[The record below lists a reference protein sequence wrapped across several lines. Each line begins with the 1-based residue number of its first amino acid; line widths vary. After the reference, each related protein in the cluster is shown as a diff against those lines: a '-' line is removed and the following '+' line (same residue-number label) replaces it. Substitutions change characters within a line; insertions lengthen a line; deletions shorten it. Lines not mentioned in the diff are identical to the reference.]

1 MTKQINLSGDNM
13 PNIDTISSQIEKLT
27 VTSSFWGNM
36 YLIFFGITA
45 LATFACVFSTVFVNK
60 RSAEL
65 NEKKDEKIRLLD
77 EQNKLHIAKVQAE
90 AKEFT
95 ADVEATANRKIEE
108 TRAEADVKIEDAKA
122 SAAKANEGLAKAH
135 ENTEALRKQN
145 LELESKVEKER
156 SGRLEMETVIAPR
169 TMEQRQTA
177 KQLELF
183 SGISVI
189 VESLAESEPWRT
201 AGQIAWTLNKAK
213 WDVLP
218 GMQRFL
224 DATGFFDGVA
234 IEANVGARSQ
244 EDRSSEAADALVEVL
259 TKNNIQA
266 NRRPAINLPLNTIRI
281 RVGLKPAGY
290 FQRNRKDLEYGNM
303 LYR

>member
-1 MTKQINLSGDNM
+1 MAPMNKIDIPINSERENVSE
-13 PNIDTISSQIEKLT
+13 IQSLT
-27 VTSSFWGNM
+27 VRANELQGAFDFWNTG
-36 YLIFFGITA
+36 YVWLVG
-45 LATFACVFSTVFVNK
+45 LTVFLALVVFFTQFMSIK
-60 RSAEL
+60 KGKEL
-65 NEKKDEKIRLLD
+65 VKAQSELLQAKDEQLARDLQGKEIKIT
-77 EQNKLHIAKVQAE
+77 ETKAIAATAHKQAAE
-90 AKEFT
+90 A
-95 ADVEATANRKIEE
+95 EA
-108 TRAEADVKIEDAKA
+108 RAAE
-122 SAAKANEGLAKAH
+122 ANEGLAKAH

-177 KQLELF
+177 KQLERF

-201 AGQIAWTLNKAK
+201 AGQIAWTVNNAK
-213 WDVLP
+213 WNVLP

-224 DATGFFDGVA
+224 DTTGFFDGVA
-234 IEANVGARSQ
+234 VEANVGARPQ
-244 EDRSSEAADALVEVL
+244 EDRASEAADALVKVL
-259 TKNNIQA
+259 TINNIQA
-266 NRRPAINLPLNTIRI
+266 NRRPTINLPLNTIRI